1 MWNSKIFR
9 LFFVLI
15 LNVPFLTIKAQVI
28 EHDSIEV
35 LNPKSKID
43 VRLKPYLTV
52 LMPYFS
58 DLKGLQLV
66 VRERK
71 QMIPLTT
78 VPSFMNLFR
87 RKKHW
92 KININVSNQS
102 IKLFEPILVKNMPDS
117 AVIGVLGHEL
127 SHAKDFYTHRPNYML
142 KVFFWH
148 LNPRKI
154 DKFEYNTDLIAIKSG
169 IGHYLKAW
177 SKHTHT
183 KMAVSDFNRKKDN
196 EIKEMERY
204 MKPET
209 IEKWMNQFSE
219 IYTK

>member
-1 MWNSKIFR
+1 MWNSKIF
-9 LFFVLI
+9 LWFFVLI
-15 LNVPFLTIKAQVI
+15 LNVCFLTTKAQVI

-35 LNPKSKID
+35 LNPKSIID

-58 DLKGLQLV
+58 DLKGLKLV

-71 QMIPLTT
+71 QVIPLTT
-78 VPSFMNLFR
+78 VPSVWNLVR
-87 RKKHW
+87 SKKHW
-92 KININVSNQS
+92 RININVSNQS

-148 LNPRKI
+148 INPRKI

-209 IEKWMNQFSE
+209 IEKWMNKFSE

>member
-1 MWNSKIFR
+1 MWNFKVLTWLLVCFLSGICPKSLAQGDVFPSKE
-9 LFFVLI
+9 LLH
-15 LNVPFLTIKAQVI
+15 P
-28 EHDSIEV
+28 D
-35 LNPKSKID
+35 SKID
-43 VRLKPYLTV
+43 TNLKPFISV
-52 LMPYFS
+52 LLPYFPELNG
-58 DLKGLQLV
+58 LKLS

-71 QMIPLTT
+71 QLIPLTT
-78 VPSFMNLFR
+78 VPSFWNLFL
-87 RKKHW
+87 RKKNW

-127 SHAKDFYTHRPNYML
+127 SHAKDFYTHRPNYIL

-169 IGHYLKAW
+169 IGFYLKAW
-177 SKHTHT
+177 STHTHT

-196 EIKEMERY
+196 AIIEKERY
-204 MKPET
+204 MRPET
-209 IEKWMNQFSE
+209 IEKWMRQFSE

>member
-1 MWNSKIFR
+1 MWNSK
-9 LFFVLI
+9 VLSW
-15 LNVPFLTIKAQVI
+15 LVVCFLSGIYPTSLAQSVGFSTQ
-28 EHDSIEV
+28 ELLH
-35 LNPKSKID
+35 PGSKID
-43 VRLKPYLTV
+43 ARLQPYISV
-52 LMPYFS
+52 LLPYFPELNG
-58 DLKGLQLV
+58 LKLS

-71 QMIPLTT
+71 QLIPLTT

-87 RKKHW
+87 NKKNW

-127 SHAKDFYTHRPNYML
+127 SHAKDFYTHKPNYIL

-169 IGHYLKAW
+169 IGYYLKAW
-177 SKHTHT
+177 STHTHT
-183 KMAVSDFNRKKDN
+183 KMAVSDFNRKKDKAII
-196 EIKEMERY
+196 EKERY
-204 MKPET
+204 MRPET
-209 IEKWMNQFSE
+209 IEKWMKEFPE